1 MLAGK
6 GKSQALQ
13 WLQQARTML
22 KDYADA
28 VEHGTIYPYKTVMD
42 EALLAHFHIAVPLS
56 SSPDMLAKIRQIAG
70 VYDAIEG
77 KFGLSATIFLYK
89 SRADATAA
97 GFTGAPAFGTLN
109 TAVHFT
115 PDFVAQGP
123 LGRAAMV
130 LHETVHV
137 IDSQSFV
144 ASTHIPEWY
153 VTDAEAD
160 RLGFD
165 KALTSPP
172 RPTAQFATRYNEMS
186 TANSLHN
193 PSSYAAM
200 AQHVFYGRDT
210 RYGAGR
216 PNQ

>member
-1 MLAGK
+1 
-6 GKSQALQ
+6 
-13 WLQQARTML
+13 
-22 KDYADA
+22 
-28 VEHGTIYPYKTVMD
+28 
-42 EALLAHFHIAVPLS
+42 
-56 SSPDMLAKIRQIAG
+56 
-70 VYDAIEG
+70 
-77 KFGLSATIFLYK
+77 
-89 SRADATAA
+89 
-97 GFTGAPAFGTLN
+97 
-109 TAVHFT
+109 
-115 PDFVAQGP
+115 
-123 LGRAAMV
+123 MV

-160 RLGFD
+160 RLGLD

-172 RPTAQFATRYNEMS
+172 RSITLFATRYNLMS
-186 TANSLHN
+186 TTNSLHN
-193 PSSYAAM
+193 PSSYAAL